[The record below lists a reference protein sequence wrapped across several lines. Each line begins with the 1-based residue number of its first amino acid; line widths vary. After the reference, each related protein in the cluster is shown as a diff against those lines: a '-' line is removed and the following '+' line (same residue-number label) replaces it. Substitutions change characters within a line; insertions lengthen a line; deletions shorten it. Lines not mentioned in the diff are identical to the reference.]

1 VLEKFPGKWPP
12 AVWIQRDAEEFAD
25 LAHRASGDY
34 RHLATTQELLPTT
47 PFAEQAA
54 LLNVAGLVRFR
65 AKLPCNGDSPHDVS
79 HESAETVI

>member
-34 RHLATTQELLPTT
+34 RLLATTEELLPTT
-47 PFAEQAA
+47 SFGEQEA
-54 LLNVAGLVRFR
+54 LLNVAALVRVR
-65 AKLPCNGDSPHDVS
+65 AKLQRRLPTRTVS
-79 HESAETVI
+79 HEPAETVI

>member
-1 VLEKFPGKWPP
+1 MAQQAPRAESQKVEEEPP
-12 AVWIQRDAEEFAD
+12 
-25 LAHRASGDY
+25 Y